1 VALTRD
7 DVVDAAVRLLAEV
20 GLEGLT
26 LRRLARDL
34 GVSAPTL
41 YWHVTDKRA
50 LLDHVA
56 DRLLAD
62 QWRAPGPEP
71 DQPWWEWLGER
82 AMAQYRALVAHRD
95 AALVVAGNRPTE
107 DSMPAVEVALGTLIE
122 AGLSPV
128 DAFWTL
134 LAVGNLVVG
143 SAVEYHAEFAR
154 TEAATEAA
162 TEAYARHDPAPG
174 SAMAAL
180 ARDLAATD
188 GHGRHEDVVRHG
200 LDLMIAGLRA
210 QVGGAQA
217 GSAHA
222 GSPTDIAATSA
233 TWSR

>member
-82 AMAQYRALVAHRD
+82 AMGQYRALVAHRD

-107 DSMPAVEVALGTLIE
+107 ASMPAVEVALVTLIE
-122 AGLSPV
+122 AGMSPV

-143 SAVEYHAEFAR
+143 SAVEYHAELAR
-154 TEAATEAA
+154 SEAATEAP
-162 TEAYARHDPAPG
+162 ARPDPAPG
-174 SAMAAL
+174 SSMAAL

-210 QVGGAQA
+210 QVEGAQA
-217 GSAHA
+217 GS
-222 GSPTDIAATSA
+222 PTDVAATSA

>member
-1 VALTRD
+1 MALTRD
-7 DVVDAAVRLLAEV
+7 DVVDAAVRLLGEV

-56 DRLLAD
+56 ERLLAE

-71 DQPWWEWLGER
+71 GQPWWVWLRER
-82 AMAQYRALVAHRD
+82 GLAQYRALVAHRD

-107 DSMPAVEVALGTLIE
+107 GSLPAIEVALGTLVE

-134 LAVGNLVVG
+134 MAVGNFVIG

-154 TEAATEAA
+154 AEAATEAHA
-162 TEAYARHDPAPG
+162 GPHVDPRSHLAAVARG
-174 SAMAAL
+174 LAAL
-180 ARDLAATD
+180 
-188 GHGRHEDVVRHG
+188 GGSGRHEEVVRHG

-210 QVGGAQA
+210 EMESTQ
-217 GSAHA
+217 A
-222 GSPTDIAATSA
+222 GSPTAVAATSA